1 MIPLDLTL
9 ENEFVALRA
18 LQESDHQLLQN
29 FAETEPDLWQY
40 SLMQIQNSDDLHA
53 YIRAALVGRAA
64 GKEFPFIVYNKVL
77 QQFAGSTRYYDIQ
90 YQQNTLQ
97 IGYTWYGKA
106 HWGSRVNK
114 SCKYLLLQY
123 AFETLDMQRV
133 EFRADERNTRSKQ
146 AMLSIGCVPE
156 GVLRNHMTLPDGSRR
171 SSIVL
176 SILRDEWFSRVK
188 SNLFD
193 KVYAAKK

>member
-40 SLMQIQNSDDLHA
+40 SLMQIQNSDDLHV

>member
-156 GVLRNHMTLPDGSRR
+156 GILRNHMTLPDGSRR

-176 SILRDEWFSRVK
+176 SILRDEWFSHVK
-188 SNLFD
+188 SALHE
-193 KVYAAKK
+193 KVYAMKN

>member
-133 EFRADERNTRSKQ
+133 EFRADERNSRSKQ

>member
-156 GVLRNHMTLPDGSRR
+156 GILRNHMTLPDGSRR